1 MKHIQLNLLISLIL
15 RAFGGICK
23 VLLVASIYNTMSSA
37 NNDCFIFSF
46 PISTPFLSLY
56 SLIIVIR
63 TSNTMLNKSGKSE
76 HPCLVPDLRRKVFS
90 FSQLS
95 IMLAVGLSYMA
106 FIMLK
111 YVLSTLTWLNLWLLL
126 S

>member
-1 MKHIQLNLLISLIL
+1 MPFTSFSCLIAL
-15 RAFGGICK
+15 A
-23 VLLVASIYNTMSSA
+23 
-37 NNDCFIFSF
+37 
-46 PISTPFLSLY
+46 
-56 SLIIVIR
+56 R